1 MNLGHIKII
10 VNQYLRFIYDRVV
23 ALLHN
28 NDTIVLSIHLDRYI
42 IDTRNDLWRWTR
54 LKLDFYLFDI
64 FMYLQSKIYGDF
76 CAMLLSNWI
85 ETCSHLQQKLIF
97 NSKIS
102 NKITNLNWACFYHL
116 LVLFLNMLSMMK
128 LRNENCKIFDELPET
143 RYSHT
148 N

>member
-1 MNLGHIKII
+1 M
-10 VNQYLRFIYDRVV
+10 RFIYDRVV

-42 IDTRNDLWRWTR
+42 IDTRNDLWRWTI
-54 LKLDFYLFDI
+54 LKLDFYLCDR
-64 FMYLQSKIYGDF
+64 FMYLKSKIYGDF

-102 NKITNLNWACFYHL
+102 NTSSFISKHVKYDEIKKWKLQNIRWIARNSILPYKLRWKMQIISL
-116 LVLFLNMLSMMK
+116 LNMIQAQFFSNY
-128 LRNENCKIFDELPET
+128 R
-143 RYSHT
+143 R
-148 N
+148 